1 MHTVGIVIKRNK
13 DLALE
18 VGAELVQWLRQRQ
31 VEAVFGEELARVI
44 PGTAVT
50 RKPDIPRL
58 ADIIVVLG
66 GDGTLLSIARLIND
80 RDVPILG
87 VNLGGLG
94 FLTAITLDELYAVM
108 EDILARRYEVSRR
121 MMLTARVYRQQE
133 LITSYNVLNDVVIN
147 KGALARIIELE
158 TTIDHRY
165 LTTFKADGLIISTPT
180 GSTGYSLSAGGPVVY
195 PTLDSIVL
203 APICP
208 HTLTNRPLL
217 LPPDVTVETV
227 LTSEGGDVFLTLD
240 GQVGFSLQQ
249 NDLVTITRATHDINI
264 KLIKSPTKDYFEV
277 LRTKLKWGER
287 YA

>member
-1 MHTVGIVIKRNK
+1 MAGKAEIINRIVELTGYPRTRVAMVYDTIF
-13 DLALE
+13 
-18 VGAELVQWLRQRQ
+18 ELV
-31 VEAVFGEELARVI
+31 GEELARVI

-249 NDLVTITRATHDINI
+249 NDLVTITRATHDI